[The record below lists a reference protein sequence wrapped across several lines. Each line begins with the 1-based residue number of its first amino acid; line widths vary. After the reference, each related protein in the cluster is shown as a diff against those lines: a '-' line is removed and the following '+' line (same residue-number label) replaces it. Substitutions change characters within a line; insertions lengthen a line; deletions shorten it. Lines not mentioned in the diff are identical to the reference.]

1 MIEECIAEDR
11 IWMISPLLLINDT
24 KTEFFIIGS
33 YQRLSKVSIES
44 IAVGTSVIKP
54 VEYVRNLG
62 AWPPQLV
69 RHCA

>member
-1 MIEECIAEDR
+1 
-11 IWMISPLLLINDT
+11 MISPLLLINDT

-54 VEYVRNLG
+54 VEFVIWVHGLPN
-62 AWPPQLV
+62 
-69 RHCA
+69 